1 MEDPAAHATRSASL
15 RGRASL
21 LGWLTA
27 GLVLLSMLLIAVA
40 AWQLTTLDGRANVSD
55 TAVLPLG
62 VEFRPPGLAVALAAV
77 ALVAATFLSLA
88 ALETATAMQVLN
100 RDRRIPPPLPA
111 HLQQARRWTLGPVAV
126 RSLAMEHPPEWPALA
141 VPSEDLPP
149 GTRLRCTVLVPAHDE
164 EAVIGAT
171 LRSLADQDRRPDR
184 VIVIVDNCADAT
196 GEVARA
202 CGVEVVESVGNTEKK
217 AGALNQQLALL
228 LPSLDAADVVMV
240 MDADSTIS
248 PDFLA
253 TALGLLENDADLMAV
268 GGLFFGERGGGL
280 VGQLQRNEFGRY
292 QRIVARR
299 LDRVFVLTG
308 TASVI
313 RGFALNAVAR
323 ARGTLIPGPAGK
335 VYDTLALTEDN
346 ELTLALKTLGA
357 RMTSPRRCR
366 VTTEVMTSWR
376 DLWRQRLRWHRGAL
390 ENIGAYGFTRATAM
404 YWTQQLALGYG
415 VIALWSYALLLTIT
429 LLAADSIRWS
439 PFWLTIGLVFL
450 LERLV
455 TVWAV
460 GWRARALAAPVVIE
474 LAYAFFLQACFVT
487 SIAQI
492 ATGRKAGWN
501 YVPRPALQ
509 AAMLPV
515 LAAYVVA
522 FGILLPS
529 SLLLTDWYQSL
540 SLWVAFNT
548 LVFVV
553 LSLLQLLPPLRRD
566 ARRAWAG
573 RGDSHEPAGDMRNG
587 S

>member
-1 MEDPAAHATRSASL
+1 
-15 RGRASL
+15 
-21 LGWLTA
+21 
-27 GLVLLSMLLIAVA
+27 
-40 AWQLTTLDGRANVSD
+40 
-55 TAVLPLG
+55 
-62 VEFRPPGLAVALAAV
+62 
-77 ALVAATFLSLA
+77 
-88 ALETATAMQVLN
+88 
-100 RDRRIPPPLPA
+100 
-111 HLQQARRWTLGPVAV
+111 
-126 RSLAMEHPPEWPALA
+126 
-141 VPSEDLPP
+141 
-149 GTRLRCTVLVPAHDE
+149 
-164 EAVIGAT
+164 
-171 LRSLADQDRRPDR
+171 
-184 VIVIVDNCADAT
+184 
-196 GEVARA
+196 
-202 CGVEVVESVGNTEKK
+202 
-217 AGALNQQLALL
+217 
-228 LPSLDAADVVMV
+228 

-248 PDFLA
+248 PDFLE
-253 TALGLLENDADLMAV
+253 TALGLLEDDADLMAV
-268 GGLFFGERGGGL
+268 GGLFFGEEGGGL

-313 RGFALNAVAR
+313 RGFALSAVAQ
-323 ARGTLIPGPAGK
+323 ARGSLIPGPPGK

-357 RMTSPRRCR
+357 QMTSPHQCR
-366 VTTEVMTSWR
+366 VTTEVMTRWR

-415 VIALWSYALLLTIT
+415 VVALWSYLLLLVIT

-439 PFWLTIGLVFL
+439 PFWVSIGLVFL

-487 SIAQI
+487 SIVQI

-501 YVPRPALQ
+501 YVARPALQ
-509 AAMLPV
+509 AAIASGARRVRHRAPELGPPDGLVPV
-515 LAAYVVA
+515 PQHL
-522 FGILLPS
+522 G
-529 SLLLTDWYQSL
+529 
-540 SLWVAFNT
+540 AFNT

-566 ARRAWAG
+566 ARRAWSR
-573 RGDSHEPAGDMRNG
+573 RGDAHEPAGDMRNG
-587 S
+587 SVTCVSAGHEPFCCCSPGWTRTNNPPINSRMLCQLSYRGSLVQRGETLASPDTAGEIRAGRRRDGPARAPRWPRHGPPGRRGRRPRRTRRPTGQHPHRRVHGARSPAGRGVRPSVTWRCSTTLAVTRSRTSSSSRPGSVSVAVCTGRSSPQLPTSESRNVSVSRSQLAASTCSQGTRRVSPSRTT

>member
-1 MEDPAAHATRSASL
+1 MDDPVVRTTRSPSL
-15 RGRASL
+15 RVRAAR

-27 GLVLLSMLLIAVA
+27 GLVGLSLALVAVA
-40 AWQLTTLDGRANVSD
+40 VWQITTTDGRATLPD
-55 TAVLPLG
+55 TAVLPLS
-62 VEFRPPGLAVALAAV
+62 VEFRPPGLAVLLAAV
-77 ALVAATFLSLA
+77 ALVAATFLALT

-100 RDRRIPPPLPA
+100 RDRRIPPPLPP

-126 RSLAMEHPPEWPALA
+126 RSLDLEHPPEWPALA
-141 VPSEDLPP
+141 VPSEGLPP

-171 LRSLADQDRRPDR
+171 LRSLADQTRRPDR
-184 VIVIVDNCADAT
+184 IIVIADNCTDAT
-196 GEVARA
+196 GDVARA
-202 CGVEVVESVGNTEKK
+202 CGAEVVASVGNTEKK
-217 AGALNQQLALL
+217 AGALNQLLGQL
-228 LPSLDAADVVMV
+228 LPSLDREDVVLV

-248 PDFLA
+248 PEFLE
-253 TALGLLENDADLMAV
+253 TALGLLEDDADLMAV
-268 GGLFFGERGGGL
+268 GGLFFGEEGGGL

-313 RGFALNAVAR
+313 RGFALSAVAQ
-323 ARGTLIPGPAGK
+323 ARGSLIPGPPGK

-357 RMTSPRRCR
+357 RMTSPHRCR

-415 VIALWSYALLLTIT
+415 VIALWSYVFLLAVT

-439 PFWLTIGLVFL
+439 PFWVTVGLVFL

-487 SIAQI
+487 SIVQI

-509 AAMLPV
+509 ATMLPA
-515 LAAYVVA
+515 LAAYVVT
-522 FGILLPS
+522 FGIVLPS
-529 SLLLTDWYQSL
+529 SLLLTDWYRSL

-566 ARRAWAG
+566 ARRAWAR
-573 RGDSHEPAGDMRNG
+573 RGDAR
-587 S
+587 